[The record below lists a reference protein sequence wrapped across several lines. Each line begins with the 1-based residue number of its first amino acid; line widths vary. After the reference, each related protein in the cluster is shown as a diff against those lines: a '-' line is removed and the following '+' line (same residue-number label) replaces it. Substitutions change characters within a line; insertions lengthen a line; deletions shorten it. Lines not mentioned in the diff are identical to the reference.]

1 MLTLCRNAQEEQEEE
16 KLLGSDDEDGGMAS
30 LFSGRLGS
38 SGTTAWGLGGSR
50 LRWVSKARRAPAAAA
65 AAAGAKTRTRR
76 CDATL
81 QSPSRMPD
89 MQRCLSC
96 PWTVG
101 PSATM
106 LSMQDT

>member
-1 MLTLCRNAQEEQEEE
+1 MHQSLLDQGIIYAWLVCNAQEEEE

-38 SGTTAWGLGGSR
+38 SGNTAWGLGGSR

-76 CDATL
+76 CDANP
-81 QSPSRMPD
+81 QISSRTPGS
-89 MQRCLSC
+89 QRS
-96 PWTVG
+96 
-101 PSATM
+101 
-106 LSMQDT
+106 